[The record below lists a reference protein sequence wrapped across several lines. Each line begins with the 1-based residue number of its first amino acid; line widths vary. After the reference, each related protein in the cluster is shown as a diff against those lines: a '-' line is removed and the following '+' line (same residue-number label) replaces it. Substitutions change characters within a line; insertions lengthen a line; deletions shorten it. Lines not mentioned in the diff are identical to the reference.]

1 MNSII
6 YSIGEA
12 AVMIVLSSAW
22 WKDPQWLGIGVAVAG
37 IIVSVLIAVFP
48 KLRKKK
54 AVKIDVSQTY
64 FWHNEEPNV
73 VEVDQS
79 KKQSKGRSISL
90 KQVATINNRSSQD
103 VTYKSTERF
112 LIVLRILNIG
122 NEPIQEKN
130 MDARSSL
137 ILGMWKYSI

>member
-1 MNSII
+1 
-6 YSIGEA
+6 
-12 AVMIVLSSAW
+12 MIVLSSAW

>member
-1 MNSII
+1 M
-6 YSIGEA
+6 
-12 AVMIVLSSAW
+12 LSSAW